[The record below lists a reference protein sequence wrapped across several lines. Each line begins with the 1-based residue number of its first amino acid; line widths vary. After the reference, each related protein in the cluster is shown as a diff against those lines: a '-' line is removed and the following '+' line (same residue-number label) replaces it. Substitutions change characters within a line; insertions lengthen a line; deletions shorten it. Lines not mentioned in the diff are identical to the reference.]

1 MQLKDFDYSLPRE
14 LIAQEP
20 LQERDS
26 SRLMVLDRR
35 TQTLAHSY
43 FYELPRYLKPGDLLV
58 ANDTRVIPARLYGK
72 KQTGGSVEL
81 LLLRFVAQE
90 AGGTQVWECLLKSR
104 RKPPVHAKLFFA
116 AHVKGEVLESLGSGK
131 WLVRLEYQGSFEDAL
146 SAAGSMPL
154 PPYIER
160 GEHPVQEAI
169 DRERYQT
176 VYASCSGAV
185 AAPTAGLHV
194 TDSMLDR
201 IRQAGAE
208 VVFITLHVGLGT
220 FQPVR
225 EERIEDHRMH
235 EEFYRLQRSAAV
247 RINQAR
253 AAGQRVICVG
263 TTAARTL
270 ETLAADDGTL
280 REGEGTTDLYIYP
293 GYSFKAVDALITNFH
308 LPKSSLLL
316 LVSAFAGTD
325 VIRRAY
331 AAAIEE
337 RYRFYSYGD
346 AMLII

>member
-20 LQERDS
+20 LKERDS

-35 TQTLAHSY
+35 TQTLSHSY

-81 LLLRFVAQE
+81 LLLRFVEQG
-90 AGGTQVWECLLKSR
+90 AGGTQLWECLLKSR
-104 RKPPVHAKLFFA
+104 RKPTAHARLYFA
-116 AHVKGEVLESLGSGK
+116 SHFQGEVLGRTENST
-131 WLVRLEYQGSFEDAL
+131 WLIRLAYQGNFEDAL
-146 SAAGSMPL
+146 SAAGSTPL

-160 GEHPVQEAI
+160 GEHAKQEAL

-194 TDSMLDR
+194 TQKILQE
-201 IRQAGAE
+201 IRQAGADI
-208 VVFITLHVGLGT
+208 VFITLHVGLGT
-220 FQPVR
+220 FQPIR

-235 EEFYRLQRSAAV
+235 EEFYRLPHAAAE

-253 AAGQRVICVG
+253 AEGRRVICIG
-263 TTAARTL
+263 TTATRTL
-270 ETLAADDGTL
+270 ETLAADNGLL
-280 REGEGTTDLYIYP
+280 REAEGLTELYIYP
-293 GYSFKAVDALITNFH
+293 GYTFKAVDGLITNFH

-316 LVSAFAGTD
+316 LVSAFAGTAF
-325 VIRRAY
+325 IRRAY
-331 AAAIEE
+331 EAAIEA

-346 AMLII
+346 AMLIM